1 MRQPVERRLVAI
13 LGTGPAPER
22 HPDPNVTLL
31 SDLGPWC
38 ARLNSVHHL
47 GNAQTFVERWS
58 AGLRAERDLN
68 TSIPS
73 VGVSDRENLDVASAS
88 PIRDDI
94 IPDNEPARCRAAG
107 RARRNW
113 EIGKAVARRVRGPVK
128 NDLLPP
134 DCARRERPLFPQL
147 QQPRVANRRR
157 V

>member
-94 IPDNEPARCRAAG
+94 IPDNEPARAGQRAG
-107 RARRNW
+107 RAG
-113 EIGKAVARRVRGPVK
+113 IGKLEKLLLAAFEGP
-128 NDLLPP
+128 
-134 DCARRERPLFPQL
+134 
-147 QQPRVANRRR
+147 
-157 V
+157 